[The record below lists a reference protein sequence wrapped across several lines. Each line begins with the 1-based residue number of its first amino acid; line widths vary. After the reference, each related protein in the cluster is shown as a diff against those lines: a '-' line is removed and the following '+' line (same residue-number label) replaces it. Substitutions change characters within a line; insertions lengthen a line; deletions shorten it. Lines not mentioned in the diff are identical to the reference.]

1 MSLYDLSFSFLK
13 SDFTICNSIK
23 IDKIQKEFLNL
34 LILSVNKDDS
44 KTSYK
49 FKLDKLANYLELSK
63 EKCCKVVKSLL
74 QIYIEMKSIS
84 DKSYLCFNILS
95 SVFFNIDDNYIE
107 VAFYENIKPFYLK
120 LRKLFELGN
129 ATEETVNFN
138 LDTKAPTFIVTGVE
152 DGEIK
157 NEQYDIN
164 VSLQLDEDTL
174 DEVTLNGSP
183 VEIKDNAAAITV
195 TEKGD
200 YKLTMKAHDDA
211 GNEAEQTISF
221 TYGEKSHVLLYV
233 LIGVGVLVVLGGGSA
248 IILAAKKKKNN

>member
-1 MSLYDLSFSFLK
+1 LGCRNTFTEDGIYKIQINCKDAAGNEDTQEVSFTIDKTKPVIDPKVMSAYEGTLTSFAWDYDLNDIIYDLTVC
-13 SDFTICNSIK
+13 DAHMY
-23 IDKIQKEFLNL
+23 LNG
-34 LILSVNKDDS
+34 SEYDG
-44 KTSYK
+44 TSEVEDGAY
-49 FKLDKLANYLELSK
+49 
-63 EKCCKVVKSLL
+63 
-74 QIYIEMKSIS
+74 EMKITAE
-84 DKSYLCFNILS
+84 D
-95 SVFFNIDDNYIE
+95 
-107 VAFYENIKPFYLK
+107 
-120 LRKLFELGN
+120 ELGN
-129 ATEETVNFN
+129 ATEKTVNFN

-233 LIGVGVLVVLGGGSA
+233 LIGVGVLAVLGGGIA